1 MEFWTK
7 FRQKST
13 NYFHFFEIIFCAR
26 SMVSKLANLSDGLTY
41 ISETD
46 APFEYVEFPTLSEI
60 STANVAKAAGIN
72 LVTPAAEIDHTKF
85 FLRLTDIKD
94 WFGPKE
100 KQQAQQFRRLKELME
115 KELTGIKVFRFG
127 KVRIHILIL
136 GKNKQGKVEGF
147 RTFSVET

>member
-1 MEFWTK
+1 
-7 FRQKST
+7 
-13 NYFHFFEIIFCAR
+13 
-26 SMVSKLANLSDGLTY
+26 MVSKLANLSDGLTY
-41 ISETD
+41 VSETD
-46 APFEYVEFPTLSEI
+46 APFEFVDFPTLIEMSA
-60 STANVAKAAGIN
+60 ANVATAADIKPA
-72 LVTPAAEIDHTKF
+72 TPAVEVDHRKF
-85 FLRLTDIKD
+85 FFRLTEIRD

-127 KVRIHILIL
+127 TVRIDILIL